1 VTTRPHATGMDLA
14 GVARWMDG
22 YVAAWSSN
30 VPDEIRSLFTDDARY
45 YVVPTA
51 EPWVGPDEIAARW
64 AEIADEPGTWTFRY
78 EPLALAGDLGFV
90 RARTVY
96 DRDPPGSYE
105 NLFVIRFA
113 ADGRCAQFTE
123 WYEKHE
129 SRPRTGERI

>member
-1 VTTRPHATGMDLA
+1 MDVA
-14 GVARWMDG
+14 DVARWMDG

-30 VPDEIRSLFTDDARY
+30 APDEIRSLFTDDARY
-45 YVVPTA
+45 YLVPTA
-51 EPWVGPDEIAARW
+51 RPWAGHEEIADGW
-64 AEIADEPGTWTFRY
+64 AGVADEPGTWTFRY
-78 EPLALAGDLGFV
+78 EPLALAGDLAFV

-113 ADGRCAQFTE
+113 PDGRCSEFTE

-129 SRPRTGERI
+129 PRP

>member
-1 VTTRPHATGMDLA
+1 MDLT

-30 VPDEIRSLFTDDARY
+30 A
-45 YVVPTA
+45 
-51 EPWVGPDEIAARW
+51 PDEIAARW

-113 ADGRCAQFTE
+113 GDGRCSEFTE

-129 SRPRTGERI
+129 SRPRTGERV